1 MVNLRCLN
9 CSAEIIPGTNF
20 CRSCGA
26 PIERLDP
33 SEMQTAMLDG
43 RGPDTQRFE
52 ARTTSEAE
60 GVGSFPDAV
69 PNVSAPPATA
79 SFSSWRVV
87 AVVLVLVV
95 LLAAGGG
102 IALMQRLSSA
112 NAKVEISERY
122 NYPGARTVVNMGDT
136 GGAVRQMET
145 PDRIEKVSDWYSS
158 SFKPAKTIQVT
169 RDATIIRDD
178 LVTVTLVSSDAGGT
192 SIVIKQAR

>member
-1 MVNLRCLN
+1 MVNLRCVN

-26 PIERLDP
+26 PVERVDP
-33 SEMQTAMLDG
+33 SEIQTAMLEG
-43 RGPDTQRFE
+43 RRPETQRFE
-52 ARTTSEAE
+52 ARTTSEAD
-60 GVGSFPDAV
+60 GVGPFQ
-69 PNVSAPPATA
+69 PATPATAQTQAQA

-95 LLAAGGG
+95 LLAVGGG
-102 IALMQRLSSA
+102 IALMQRFSSA

-122 NYPGARTVVNMGDT
+122 NYPGARTVVNVGDT

-145 PDRIEKVSDWYSS
+145 TDGLEKVSGWYTS
-158 SFKPAKTIQVT
+158 SFRPAKTIQVT
-169 RDATIIRDD
+169 RDATIIKDD
-178 LVTVTLVSSDAGGT
+178 LVTITLVSSDAGGT